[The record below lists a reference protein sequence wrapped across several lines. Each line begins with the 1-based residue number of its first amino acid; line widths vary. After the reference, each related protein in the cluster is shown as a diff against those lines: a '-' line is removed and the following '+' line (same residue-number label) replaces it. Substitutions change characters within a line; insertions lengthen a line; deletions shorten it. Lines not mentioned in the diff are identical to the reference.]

1 MAVTLNRSI
10 EMLGRATGFFVS
22 SAATSGGSTT
32 TLVDTGIVRYD
43 ANILKNKWLYMVSAT
58 NTAINGTSRR
68 ISSLST
74 STITVDSAYAAGT
87 SNTDTYYIL
96 SVDPD
101 VMIDS
106 LQQAARTLYPHL
118 YLPTQDETLV
128 VDNLLSN
135 WDFENWDSTGS
146 NDAVATSWAIKGSTP
161 ETNDE
166 ASFITH
172 GSYSMKITGTG
183 SDQGVEQ
190 NIISAVGVNISE
202 TESKV
207 LHVRGWV
214 WCDVADAARLRVTYD
229 GSTFDDSNYH
239 SGSAEWEGH
248 GLMYIDSAIDFT
260 ASTTE
265 EMTISCE
272 VTSGNTAYF
281 DGVIAWIDNVHNYTM
296 PSTVIR
302 GPHKVSMQ
310 ADSAY
315 PNGYY
320 APLTVPQSG
329 RILRLEHMGTLTA
342 PTSSSSVEL
351 DESRTELLLAQA
363 AVHMYHT
370 LSNRDAGNAASHMQ
384 NAAIWQDRTDRLM
397 SQPGM
402 RMRQMSA
409 HTREG
414 WNVLESGETRKLVLG
429 GRW

>member
-22 SAATSGGSTT
+22 STATGGSTT
-32 TLVDTGIVRYD
+32 TVVDTSIVRYD
-43 ANILKNKWLYMVSAT
+43 ANILKNKWLYIVTAT
-58 NTAINGTSRR
+58 QSTIVGTSRR
-68 ISSLST
+68 ISSLSGT
-74 STITVDSAYAAGT
+74 TITVDSAYAATTT
-87 SNTDTYYIL
+87 SGDTYYIL

-128 VDNLLSN
+128 VDNLVTN
-135 WDFENWDSTGS
+135 WDFETWDDS
-146 NDAVATSWAIKGSTP
+146 STP
-161 ETNDE
+161 NSWVDIGTPTVAQE
-166 ASFITH
+166 ANRKVH
-172 GSYSMKITGTG
+172 GTYSAIVTAGG
-183 SDQGVEQ
+183 VGQGIEQ
-190 NIISAVGVNISE
+190 NILFANGVNIGE
-202 TESKV
+202 VENKT
-207 LHVRGWV
+207 LHVRAWV
-214 WCDVADAARLRVTYD
+214 WADDADSARIRVTYD
-229 GSTFDDSNYH
+229 GSTFDDGDYH

-260 ASTTE
+260 AASTE

-272 VTSGNTAYF
+272 VANGKRAYF
-281 DGVIAWIDNVHNYTM
+281 DSVVAWIDNVHNYTM

-310 ADSAY
+310 ADSAD

-370 LSNRDAGNAASHMQ
+370 LSNRDSGNAASHMQ

-409 HTREG
+409 HAREG